1 MTRVRNGDAEK
12 AALMWGERAC
22 RTCCSVLV
30 LGGVVSNSERSAT
43 MRPSTSSIA
52 VSIGSKM
59 FCHTDKFSTHACR
72 VSRVACRVPCAVWTR
87 HDAYLLL
94 FDDGQA
100 TLDEGEGLGRAQNG
114 LPLALVGQ
122 ITVGLAALR
131 ERALEDELVC
141 K

>member
-1 MTRVRNGDAEK
+1 
-12 AALMWGERAC
+12 
-22 RTCCSVLV
+22 
-30 LGGVVSNSERSAT
+30 
-43 MRPSTSSIA
+43 
-52 VSIGSKM
+52 
-59 FCHTDKFSTHACR
+59 
-72 VSRVACRVPCAVWTR
+72 VSRVVRTR

-122 ITVGLAALR
+122 IPMGLAALR

-141 K
+141 KSSTSRHVSTKYKQKNNTKQL

>member
-1 MTRVRNGDAEK
+1 
-12 AALMWGERAC
+12 MW
-22 RTCCSVLV
+22 
-30 LGGVVSNSERSAT
+30 
-43 MRPSTSSIA
+43 I
-52 VSIGSKM
+52 
-59 FCHTDKFSTHACR
+59 
-72 VSRVACRVPCAVWTR
+72 R

-100 TLDEGEGLGRAQNG
+100 TLDEGEGLGRAQDG

-141 K
+141 KQSTSRHVSTEFNTKQL